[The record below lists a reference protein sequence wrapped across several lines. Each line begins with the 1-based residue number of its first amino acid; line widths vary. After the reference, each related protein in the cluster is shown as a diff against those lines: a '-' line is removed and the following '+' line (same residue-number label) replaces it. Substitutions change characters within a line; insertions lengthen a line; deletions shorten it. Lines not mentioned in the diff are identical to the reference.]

1 MSLLVVSDLRH
12 TYPDGMAALC
22 DVSFALTEG
31 ERIAL
36 IGPNG
41 AGKTT
46 LLLRLAGLLWGEGSI
61 ALDGMPLSKGT
72 MKKLRSKIGITFQ
85 NPDDQLFCPTIL
97 DDIAYG
103 LLQMG
108 LSDDTARDRSL
119 AILAEFDLAGYEK
132 RSAFHLSVGERR
144 RAALASVLVME
155 PKLLLMD
162 EPSAFLD
169 PSGRRELGALLATL
183 PQAMILATHDLEFAR
198 HLCPRTIVLCGRTI
212 RADGET
218 DALMSDV
225 RLMEE
230 TGLEVP
236 WSLR

>member
-1 MSLLVVSDLRH
+1 VSLLVVTDLCH
-12 TYPDGMAALC
+12 TYPDGMEALH
-22 DVSFALTEG
+22 DVSFTLAEG
-31 ERIAL
+31 ERAAL

-46 LLLRLAGLLWGEGSI
+46 LQLRLAGLLWSEGNI
-61 ALDGMPLSKGT
+61 TVDGKTLTKGT
-72 MKKLRSKIGITFQ
+72 IKMLRSRIGITFQ

-97 DDIAYG
+97 DDITYG

-108 LSDDTARDRSL
+108 LSNDEAQDKCMV
-119 AILAEFDLAGYEK
+119 IMEKFDLRGYEK
-132 RSAFHLSVGERR
+132 RSAFHLSIGERR
-144 RAALASVLVME
+144 RAALAAVLVME

-198 HLCPRTIVLCGRTI
+198 HLCPRTIVLHGRTI

-218 DALMSDV
+218 DALMSDEK
-225 RLMEE
+225 LMEE

-236 WSLR
+236 YSLR

>member
-1 MSLLVVSDLRH
+1 MSLLAVADLHH
-12 TYPDGMAALC
+12 TYPDGMEVFH
-22 DVSFALTEG
+22 DVSFTLAEG

-36 IGPNG
+36 VGPNG

-46 LLLRLAGLLWGEGSI
+46 LLLRLAGLLWGKGNI
-61 ALDGMPLSKGT
+61 AVDGTTLTRGT
-72 MKKLRSKIGITFQ
+72 IRKLRCSIGITFQ

-108 LSDDTARDRSL
+108 LSYDEAREKCL
-119 AILAEFDLAGYEK
+119 AMLEEFDLKDYAE
-132 RSAFHLSVGERR
+132 RSAYHLSVGERR
-144 RAALASVLVME
+144 RAALAAVLVME
-155 PKLLLMD
+155 PRLLLMD

-169 PSGRRELGALLATL
+169 PSGRRELSAALANL

-198 HLCPRTIVLCGRTI
+198 HLCPRTIVLHGRTI

-218 DALMSDV
+218 DALMSDA

>member
-1 MSLLVVSDLRH
+1 MNLLTVANLRH
-12 TYPDGMAALC
+12 TYPDGMAALH
-22 DVSFALTEG
+22 DVSFAQAEG

-46 LLLRLAGLLWGEGSI
+46 LLLRLAGLLWGNGSI
-61 ALDGMPLSKGT
+61 ELDGMPLTKGT
-72 MKKLRSKIGITFQ
+72 IKRLRSKIGITFQ
-85 NPDDQLFCPTIL
+85 NPDDQLFCPTIM

-108 LSDDTARDRSL
+108 LSDDEAQDKSL
-119 AILAEFDLAGYEK
+119 AVLQKFNLQGYEK

-144 RAALASVLVME
+144 RAALAAVLVME

-169 PSGRRELGALLATL
+169 PSGRRELGALLTNL

-198 HLCPRTIVLCGRTI
+198 HLCPRTIVLWGRTI
-212 RADGET
+212 RADGIT
-218 DALMSDV
+218 DVLMSDAA
-225 RLMEE
+225 LMAE

-236 WSLR
+236 YSLG

>member
-1 MSLLVVSDLRH
+1 VSLLAVTDLRH
-12 TYPDGMAALC
+12 TYPDGMAALH
-22 DVSFALTEG
+22 DVSFNMAAG

-46 LLLRLAGLLWGEGSI
+46 LLLRLAGLLWGDGSI
-61 ALDGMPLSKGT
+61 ELDGMQMTKGT
-72 MKKLRSKIGITFQ
+72 IKKLRSKIGITFQ

-108 LSDDTARDRSL
+108 LSDDEARDRSL
-119 AILAEFDLAGYEK
+119 AILEKFDLAGYEG

-144 RAALASVLVME
+144 RAALAAVLVME

-169 PSGRRELGALLATL
+169 PSGRRELGALLTTL

-198 HLCPRTIVLCGRTI
+198 HLCPRTIVLHGCTI
-212 RADGET
+212 CAAGET
-218 DALMSDV
+218 DVLMSDAA
-225 RLMEE
+225 LMEE